1 MSLTGSNLHD
11 HYDPNKE
18 PKTNPGDKSL
28 FESLFQESLVV
39 LIIQRKLIW
48 VEQPELS
55 RLLALNK

>member
-28 FESLFQESLVV
+28 FESRFQESLVL
-39 LIIQRKLIW
+39 LIIQIKLIW

-55 RLLALNK
+55 